1 MHQDD
6 PTPEVVQPW
15 SAGLPANL
23 TAVIQAS
30 ILDDDTPIAGTARF
44 LASVPDSVRYVNS
57 VGWHIFT
64 GDRWVHDV
72 GDHLVVQQ
80 ALRVT
85 AAHLAQTN
93 PKNSRAQV
101 SLGFVRESL
110 AYAAGLVLAEPDDFD
125 GNPYLLGLPGGQTLD
140 LVTRRRRPMVAEDMI
155 TRLAGVHPDIP
166 DPESEHYLAQLLNG
180 MFPDPEI
187 REYVRAAIA
196 YTLTGSV
203 HEERMFVL
211 FDAED
216 GHPQGRRGKST
227 LLDTL
232 RRAMGDLAMQ
242 APDSLLLYRKTEAIP
257 TDVAALKG
265 RRLAW
270 ANELPDAA
278 PLDEA
283 RLKQIVST
291 GAVAARFMRQDY
303 FTFTP
308 THHIWVTT
316 NTIPSIRDTGEGV
329 WRRLTLLP
337 VSSGLHDSPV
347 YDRDGNLAHL
357 AALPSEPAFQAALMR
372 WALPA
377 LHTSIAHLPNALSG
391 LTESHRANQDVY
403 GSFVAEML
411 SVVEEPATPA
421 GGALTRKQIWM
432 MFIDWSADDRQRIQY
447 RNQARLVTAVR
458 ARVPAGGESVY
469 SGQRYFPH
477 LRVRQSG

>member
-1 MHQDD
+1 MTDLDHLRAAVPAIIRAAIVADD
-6 PTPEVVQPW
+6 I
-15 SAGLPANL
+15 PA
-23 TAVIQAS
+23 AA
-30 ILDDDTPIAGTARF
+30 AARF
-44 LASVPDSVRYVNS
+44 LASWPGQVRYVNN
-57 VGWHIFT
+57 VGWYVFT
-64 GDRWVHDV
+64 GDRWIQDL
-72 GDHLVVQQ
+72 GDHKVINRSLD
-80 ALRVT
+80 VT
-85 AAHLAQTN
+85 AEHVSETD
-93 PKNSRAQV
+93 PKNGRTQLG
-101 SLGFVRESL
+101 LGFIMESL
-110 AYAAGLVLAEPDDFD
+110 KFAAGGVLAEPDDFD
-125 GNPYLLGLPGGQTLD
+125 GNPYLLGLPGGQVLD
-140 LVTRRRRPMVAEDMI
+140 LITRQRRHMTAEDMI
-155 TRLAGVHPDIP
+155 TRLASTNPD
-166 DPESEHYLAQLLNG
+166 SQSAEHDHALNQLVIG
-180 MFPDPEI
+180 MFPDPAV

-216 GHPQGRRGKST
+216 GNPQGRRGKST

-232 RRAMGDLAMQ
+232 RRALGDLAMQ

-308 THHIWVTT
+308 THKLWVTT
-316 NTIPSIRDTGEGV
+316 NTMPSVRDTGEGV

-337 VSSGLHDSPV
+337 VSSGLHSAPV
-347 YDRDGNLAHL
+347 CQLDGSIANLSQ
-357 AALPSEPAFQAALMR
+357 LPHDPFFQAALLR

-377 LHTSIAHLPNALSG
+377 LHTSVAELPDALRTLSDR
-391 LTESHRANQDVY
+391 HRANQDVY

-411 SVVEEPATPA
+411 RVVSEAGRPAD
-421 GGALTRKQIWM
+421 GALTRKQVWM
-432 MFIDWSADDRQRIQY
+432 MYLDWSADDKQRMAY
-447 RNQARLVTAVR
+447 RNQSRLYAAVR
-458 ARVPAGGESVY
+458 AKLPTGTESASGGD
-469 SGQRYFPH
+469 RFFPH
-477 LRVRQSG
+477 LRVRSN